1 MGLIN
6 LEGFHMK
13 KKIFLAAVVVFV
25 LWSVMG
31 FIVHGVILKSAYA
44 STASL
49 WRPMAEMKMGLMY
62 VTVFIAA
69 LAFSAIYGY
78 LAGKKSTTV
87 GLMYGLL
94 YGIAVGVGM
103 GYGSYSMMPIP
114 YSMALTWFLSTVIE
128 GVPGGVVLG
137 AIIKN

>member
-1 MGLIN
+1 
-6 LEGFHMK
+6 MK
-13 KKIFLAAVVVFV
+13 KKIFLAAIVVFV
-25 LWSVMG
+25 LWLVLD
-31 FIVHGVILKSAYA
+31 FIIHGLILKSAYA

-78 LAGKKSTTV
+78 LVAKKSSMA
-87 GLMYGLL
+87 GLTYGLL

-114 YSMALTWFLSTVIE
+114 YSMALTWFLGTVIE
-128 GVPGGVVLG
+128 AVLGGILLG

>member
-1 MGLIN
+1 M
-6 LEGFHMK
+6 
-13 KKIFLAAVVVFV
+13 KKIFLTAIVVFILWAV
-25 LWSVMG
+25 LD
-31 FIVHGVILKSAYA
+31 FIVHGLILKSAYT

-78 LAGKKSTTV
+78 LVAKKSPMA
-87 GLMYGLL
+87 GLTYGLL
-94 YGIAVGVGM
+94 YGIAVGVGI

-114 YSMALTWFLSTVIE
+114 YSMALTWFLSTVIKAIL
-128 GVPGGVVLG
+128 GGLLL
-137 AIIKN
+137 ASIIKR

>member
-1 MGLIN
+1 
-6 LEGFHMK
+6 MK
-13 KKIFLAAVVVFV
+13 KKIFLAAIVVFV
-25 LWSVMG
+25 LWSVLD
-31 FIVHGVILKSAYA
+31 FIIHGLILKSAYA

-49 WRPMAEMKMGLMY
+49 WRPMTEMKMGLMY

-78 LAGKKSTTV
+78 LVAKKSFMA
-87 GLMYGLL
+87 GLTYGLL

-114 YSMALTWFLSTVIE
+114 YSMALTWFLGTVIE
-128 GVPGGVVLG
+128 AVLGGLLLG

>member
-1 MGLIN
+1 
-6 LEGFHMK
+6 MK
-13 KKIFLAAVVVFV
+13 KKIFLTAIVVFV
-25 LWSVMG
+25 LWSVLD
-31 FIVHGVILKSAYA
+31 FVVHGVILKSAYA

-78 LAGKKSTTV
+78 LVAKKSAMV
-87 GLMYGLL
+87 GLTYGLL

-114 YSMALTWFLSTVIE
+114 YSMALTWFLGTVIE
-128 GVPGGVVLG
+128 SILGGLLLG

>member
-1 MGLIN
+1 
-6 LEGFHMK
+6 MK

-25 LWSVMG
+25 LWSVSD
-31 FIVHGVILKSAYA
+31 FIIHGLILKSAYA
-44 STASL
+44 STAFL
-49 WRPMAEMKMGLMY
+49 WRPVAEMKMGLMY

-78 LAGKKSTTV
+78 LVAKKSSIV
-87 GLMYGLL
+87 GVTYGLL

-114 YSMALTWFLSTVIE
+114 YSMALTWFLGTVVE
-128 GVPGGVVLG
+128 AVLGGFLLG

>member
-1 MGLIN
+1 
-6 LEGFHMK
+6 MK
-13 KKIFLAAVVVFV
+13 KKIFLAALVVFV
-25 LWSVMG
+25 LWSVLD

-49 WRPMAEMKMGLMY
+49 WRPVAEMKMGLMY

-78 LAGKKSTTV
+78 LVAKKSAMV
-87 GLMYGLL
+87 GLTYGLL

-114 YSMALTWFLSTVIE
+114 YSMALTWFLSTALKGIL
-128 GVPGGVVLG
+128 GGLLLG

>member
-1 MGLIN
+1 
-6 LEGFHMK
+6 MK
-13 KKIFLAAVVVFV
+13 KKIFLAAIVVFV
-25 LWSVMG
+25 LWSVLD

-49 WRPMAEMKMGLMY
+49 WRPMAEMKWGLMY

-78 LAGKKSTTV
+78 LVAKKSPMV
-87 GLMYGLL
+87 GLTYGLL

-128 GVPGGVVLG
+128 AILGGVLLG

>member
-1 MGLIN
+1 
-6 LEGFHMK
+6 MK
-13 KKIFLAAVVVFV
+13 KKIFWAAIVVFV
-25 LWSVMG
+25 LWSVLD
-31 FIVHGVILKSAYA
+31 FIVHGLILKSAYA

-78 LAGKKSTTV
+78 LVAKKSPMV
-87 GLMYGLL
+87 GLTYGLL

-103 GYGSYSMMPIP
+103 AYGSYSMMPIP
-114 YSMALTWFLSTVIE
+114 YSMALTWFLSTVIKAIL
-128 GVPGGVVLG
+128 GGLLLG

>member
-1 MGLIN
+1 
-6 LEGFHMK
+6 MK
-13 KKIFLAAVVVFV
+13 KKIFLAGVVVFI
-25 LWSVMG
+25 LWSVLD
-31 FIVHGVILKSAYA
+31 FIIHGLILESTYA

-69 LAFSAIYGY
+69 LSFSAIYGY
-78 LAGKKSTTV
+78 LVAKKSIMA
-87 GLMYGLL
+87 GLTYGLL

-103 GYGSYSMMPIP
+103 GYGTYSVMPIP
-114 YSMALTWFLSTVIE
+114 YCMALTWFLGTVIE
-128 GVPGGVVLG
+128 SILGGLLLG

>member
-1 MGLIN
+1 
-6 LEGFHMK
+6 MK
-13 KKIFLAAVVVFV
+13 KKVFLAAVVVFV
-25 LWSVMG
+25 LWSVMD

-49 WRPMAEMKMGLMY
+49 WRPMAEMKMGLTY

-78 LAGKKSTTV
+78 LAGKKSIMTGFT
-87 GLMYGLL
+87 YGLL

-103 GYGSYSMMPIP
+103 GYGSYSVMPIP

-128 GVPGGVVLG
+128 GILGGVLLG
-137 AIIKN
+137 AIIKS

>member
-1 MGLIN
+1 MR
-6 LEGFHMK
+6 
-13 KKIFLAAVVVFV
+13 KKIFLAAVAVFV
-25 LWSVMG
+25 LWSVLD
-31 FIVHGVILKSAYA
+31 FIVHGLILKSAYA

-78 LAGKKSTTV
+78 LVAKKSAMV
-87 GLMYGLL
+87 GLTYGLL

-114 YSMALTWFLSTVIE
+114 YSMALTWFLGTVLNGIL
-128 GVPGGVVLG
+128 GGLLLG